1 MTKHTHSTEKF
12 NKLWPS
18 HTLEYYYAIK
28 QKEPNQLIRQN
39 FHKVL
44 LGSNVRCKEQCIVYC
59 KQWQKR
65 ITKPQTTV
73 YGYGALGQRTW
84 AICETWGISA
94 RRGQRGD
101 EKTGLRWDRMSR
113 GNKII
118 GVDGRKLDIQG
129 LPWQSGG

>member
-18 HTLEYYYAIK
+18 HTREYYYAIK
-28 QKEPNQLIRQN
+28 QKELEPNQPIRKN

-44 LGSNVRCKEQCIVYC
+44 LGLKVRCKEQCIVYC

-65 ITKPQTTV
+65 KTKPQTTV
-73 YGYGALGQRTW
+73 YGYGALGQRTR
-84 AICETWGISA
+84 AICETWGISD

-101 EKTGLRWDRMSR
+101 EKTGRKKGEKQKTVLKRYPQTCMY
-113 GNKII
+113 NII
-118 GVDGRKLDIQG
+118 L
-129 LPWQSGG
+129 